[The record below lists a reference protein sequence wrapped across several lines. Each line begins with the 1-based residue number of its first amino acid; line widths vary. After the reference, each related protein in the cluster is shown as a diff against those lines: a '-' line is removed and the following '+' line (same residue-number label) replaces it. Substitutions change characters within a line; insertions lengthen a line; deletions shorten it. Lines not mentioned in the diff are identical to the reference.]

1 MCIVFL
7 LGKAL
12 ILQLLLLSCGES
24 TVYPYSSVSTDNQ
37 LPDVTFV
44 GAGENG
50 NDRNSPEFIE
60 VFPSQQTVK
69 QGGDVVFSCRPHNIA
84 HRIRMHWQR
93 LGGMLPPKAIIQD
106 GQLLIPN
113 VMPEDAGVYVCKASS
128 YFIPKEAEGRLD
140 VEGENGNN
148 GGVREQTG
156 PSRCLDGEATCQ
168 NGECVKREYVCDG
181 QRDCRDG
188 SDEFNCPAPQAC
200 EPNEFQCNNRN
211 CVQKMWLCDG
221 DDDCGDGTDEQNCGV
236 RQPGE
241 ACAPYEFQCK
251 TQMQCVPAS
260 FQCDGQNDCVDGS
273 DEIGCTPPVCVEPP
287 QREITVQCGNT
298 VMMSCRAVGVPVP
311 YINWRLNWGPT
322 CGPPRCTQ
330 STFQGLGKL
339 TIRNASEIDQG
350 AYTCEAINSKGRIL
364 ATPDAIL
371 TVTCHGVGGLCSSAG
386 AIGPDRRTGG
396 CQCKHFA
403 TGPNCDQCTPDA
415 FHLSPRNPHG
425 CIQCFCSGVTK
436 NCRST
441 SWHRTQER
449 LTFMSDPQGIAL
461 CDFSE
466 KRKEASPRVAMQPY
480 GYVTS
485 TERYP
490 DIMYWCLPSRML
502 GNKLTAYGGSLKFK
516 LRFQC
521 SGPTFKQ
528 PLVVLKGNEITLV
541 ARATT
546 PLYPNQDNSVSIDI
560 FETSFQREDGQPSTR
575 EHLLMTL
582 ANLDALMIR
591 ASHCSGQTETSLGDV
606 SLDIAV
612 DRDTQQEVAYEVEQ
626 CQCPPGYQGLS
637 CEECAPGYERSG
649 GGLYLGLCE
658 PVTGRPT
665 FAPPPSVNC
674 NPDGSLTSLLDP
686 RTRQCQCKSLA
697 TGQLCNQ
704 CAPGSFHLSQHNPNG
719 CIKCFCFGVSQDC
732 DSSNLY
738 RATVTLVSQI
748 SDFTAE
754 RLEVKTADLRSPY
767 TAPSGFTLE
776 SPDTLTYDRFYGT
789 PAGRALYLELPREFL
804 GNKVTSYGGYL
815 RIKFNYKGYGADD
828 YSPLVILR
836 GNDVSLVHDIRA
848 PVAPDQDHELSVPF
862 YENHWKQE
870 DMQAPS
876 REQLMKVLADISNI
890 MVKISFKEQ
899 MDSIRINE
907 ITMDYAVDRPGRQ
920 RALEVEQCRCPPEYI
935 GTSCEECAPGYT
947 KIPYLGVCQRCSCH
961 GHSDRCDSKT
971 GICFDCQHN
980 TDGDQCERCLP
991 DFVGDARQGT
1001 PYDCTYRATQ
1011 RPCLCYNHSPRGCD
1025 SYGRCLRCEHNTE
1038 GTNCERCKAGFYG
1051 DATAGTPFDC
1061 KPCPCP
1067 GARECFVDSDGHFT
1081 CRGCPAGFTGRMCQE
1096 CAPGYAKDPSEP
1108 RRCKPIGALRVV
1120 VQPPKRVQIEEG
1132 TTAVF
1137 RCSVEGDESEPY
1149 SLTWSRVDHPKLP
1162 VNSIDRAGV
1171 LTLYSSSVADSGT
1184 YQCTATTQTQEAKD
1198 LAELEVV
1205 RRVHGQ
1211 RPTARVE
1218 PQQQVVRQGEPFQI
1232 RCSAEGSPQPELSWE
1247 REDGTLPPEVEL
1259 FDGVMVIR
1267 QTMKHHEGTYYC
1279 VAKNPVGKD
1288 RAPCRVIVEEGGQR
1302 PQVRVDPP
1310 ELQRRV
1316 GETAQFRCYAGDSRD
1331 ITYEWTSPTG
1341 PLRPGMEHTDGIL
1354 LIRSC
1359 TQNDAGVYQCL
1370 ARNRFGEDTGQVKLI
1385 VEAGGDGPKPLATPS
1400 VQTVKVGESAEFNC
1414 YSPGD
1419 PPVLVTWGSSIPAGP
1434 LRPGILQEH
1443 GRIYIS
1449 SARKSDEGTY
1459 YCTASNQFGTES
1471 VPVTLYVEEGG
1482 LSPTV
1487 QIKPTDRWEG
1497 QLGEQFEF
1505 QCVSTGSPE
1514 PQVTWIRQDES
1525 PMGDYVQELPRGK
1538 LRFQHLEESDVGE
1551 YVCSATNIHGTASA
1565 TATVGI
1571 SERLTVKVI
1580 PNVPELELFEG
1591 QPLSLECVAEGTPKP
1606 TIEWIFDMGPSRGD
1620 VPEGYKPAKIE
1631 GRFIRHDSVSPANEG
1646 TYKCRASNQFQTREA
1661 AVKVKVVSRPKRQV
1675 VIVGGSERLVEL
1687 GDDLEMSCILPNP
1700 TDKDIL
1706 WWTRV
1711 DGNLTERHEEA
1722 SVGVLRIVG
1731 FQSEDAG
1738 EYECQSYDMKTNQ
1751 KVSSGRIKLVEAGSD
1766 PSLNVLYVDGPEIK
1780 VVKAGVNMQLDCTT
1794 MTDKYDVQ
1802 SELKWFFLKNDQK
1815 EVETRGDVDD
1825 GILTIR
1831 NMTLADSGT
1840 YKCVRFIDGERDG
1853 EFQNVVLVSN
1863 RDSDPVE
1870 VAGRA
1875 GADLEL
1881 HCPLYIVSGMSILWS
1896 KKDGVTPEDA
1906 MVEADVLVIPD
1917 FQKHKEGIYH
1927 CEATV
1932 GSAVAV
1938 GAVRP
1943 TVAEANAVQLLID
1956 VQPEYVRIGEQVTF
1970 RCLVDGDPDANVR
1983 WEKRGGQLPT
1993 SATVFA
1999 NTLTLRNVVDE
2010 DGGIYRCVASTKAGI
2025 MTTDAVLHVG
2035 TRDLHK
2041 APNGRLHREEKIEV
2055 AIIGL
2060 AKRLTCP
2067 GRPSKTTSGTITWS
2081 RAGDQIPA
2089 EYLQHGGVLLIPKF
2103 KESDAGLYTCIV
2115 RTTNGYTVAFNITV
2129 LAEELV
2135 PKFADDAYVRLP
2147 RLPRNAYRAFDVQV
2161 AFKPTKQNGLMFYTE
2176 KEEGEDEG
2184 DFFAFGLEEGKLVL
2198 RFDLGDGVTE
2208 LASSHSLALNK
2219 WHKIFVKREFNKG
2232 LISIVGEQQRQRYSN
2247 GIETGLGIGDHV
2259 YIGGVPDFSSISPNS
2274 GFKRGFSGIISSIQI
2289 SGMPVNIGESHTEI
2303 RGVEQTDSCL
2313 VNACLNDAKCFP
2325 APADFGY
2332 KCECKPKFV
2341 GTYCERKI
2349 QCNGVACESGGI
2361 CARMDSRFGPCL
2373 CPANRTGTY
2382 CEKDSYVRGTPR
2394 FSSGSFVVL
2403 PKAENMARN
2412 LQISLSIKPLK
2423 VHDAVL
2429 FYAANDLVGTG
2440 DYVGLVISEKSIEL
2454 RYDNGLGSYRG
2465 QSSVQLQKNE
2475 WYDIKVERRGRIF
2488 TVIVNG
2494 IPTFLETYDDD
2505 GGLSLF
2511 TDVFIGGVYPD
2522 MYTAAGFGIKRSFTG
2537 CMEDT
2542 VFINDQKYRLI
2553 ADSISSGNITSC
2565 QIDNEDELCET
2576 RPDGTVACTC
2586 PPGFTGK
2593 RCEIRLPTDCAE
2605 NLCGPH
2611 GECLSLNDD
2620 YRCRCFVGYTGDHCE
2635 HIAPVD
2641 QHAYFNG
2648 DSYIEFPRAILP
2660 HTSSEDIEQIEL
2672 KLKTT
2677 KSDGLILWHGRYPK
2691 SFGSDSDYLS
2701 LSVVDGF
2708 LEFSYELGGG
2718 PLHIVSSSTVNDGLE
2733 HLVKLTRKGRHGEM
2747 ELDDLEPESGMS
2759 DGILAILNAEGNLF
2773 LGGVPNAPVAT
2784 DGRFNQNFVGCISDV
2799 KFDGN
2804 PVNFL
2809 EDSLGGYDVVPC
2821 GNQVLR

>member
-1 MCIVFL
+1 MKLEFKFFKWMSLGTTWPEGSRTWMFFL
-7 LGKAL
+7 L
-12 ILQLLLLSCGES
+12 
-24 TVYPYSSVSTDNQ
+24 TSSVYVRTNNQ
-37 LPDVTFV
+37 LPDVNFV
-44 GAGENG
+44 GAADYG
-50 NDRNSPEFIE
+50 NDRNSDQFIE
-60 VFPSQQTVK
+60 VYPDVQTVR
-69 QGGDVVFSCRPHNIA
+69 QGGRVVFECRPHNINQ
-84 HRIRMHWQR
+84 RIRMNWRR
-93 LGGMLPPKAIIQD
+93 LDGVLPPKAIIQD
-106 GQLLIPN
+106 GRLIIPD
-113 VMPEDAGVYVCKASS
+113 VMPQDSGVYLCKASS
-128 YFIPKEAEGRLD
+128 YFTPKEAEGRLE
-140 VEGENGNN
+140 VESDGNGD
-148 GGVREQTG
+148 GGVREQIG
-156 PSRCLDGEATCQ
+156 VSRCLDGEATCQ

-221 DDDCGDGTDEQNCGV
+221 DDDCGDGSDEQNCGV

-287 QREITVQCGNT
+287 QREISVRCGNT

-330 STFQGLGKL
+330 STDQGLGKL
-339 TIRNASEIDQG
+339 TIRNASDIDQG

-371 TVTCHGVGGLCSSAG
+371 TVTCPGVSGVCSSAG
-386 AIGPDRRTGG
+386 SVGPDRRTGG
-396 CQCKHFA
+396 CQCKHFT
-403 TGPNCDQCTPDA
+403 TGPNCDRCTTDA
-415 FHLSPRNPHG
+415 FYLSPRNPHG
-425 CIQCFCSGVTK
+425 CIQCFCSGVTM
-436 NCRST
+436 NCGST
-441 SWHRTQER
+441 TWHRTQER
-449 LTFMSDPQGIAL
+449 LTFTSDPQGIAL
-461 CDFSE
+461 CDFAE
-466 KRKEASPRVAMQPY
+466 RRKDTSPRVSMQPY
-480 GYVTS
+480 GYGTP
-485 TERYP
+485 TERFP
-490 DIMYWCLPSRML
+490 DAMYWCLPSRML

-516 LRFQC
+516 LRFRC
-521 SGPTFKQ
+521 SSPTFDQ

-541 ARATT
+541 ARVKT

-591 ASHCSGQTETSLGDV
+591 ASHCSDQTETSLGEV

-612 DRDTQQEVAYEVEQ
+612 DRDTQQEIAYEVEQ

-637 CEECAPGYERSG
+637 CEVR
-649 GGLYLGLCE
+649 
-658 PVTGRPT
+658 
-665 FAPPPSVNC
+665 
-674 NPDGSLTSLLDP
+674 
-686 RTRQCQCKSLA
+686 
-697 TGQLCNQ
+697 
-704 CAPGSFHLSQHNPNG
+704 
-719 CIKCFCFGVSQDC
+719 
-732 DSSNLY
+732 
-738 RATVTLVSQI
+738 LVSEMNQ
-748 SDFTAE
+748 FTAD
-754 RLEVKTADLRSPY
+754 RLEVKSSDLQDPY
-767 TAPSGFTLE
+767 LAQSGFDLDGGE
-776 SPDTLTYDRFYGT
+776 ALTYQRFYGT
-789 PAGRALYLELPREFL
+789 PPGRALYVELPREFL
-804 GNKVTSYGGYL
+804 GNKARRLLKNYSMIYL
-815 RIKFNYKGYGADD
+815 IFRGYGADD

-836 GNDVSLVHDIRA
+836 GNDISLMHDMRA
-848 PVAPDQDHELSVPF
+848 PLAPNEDHELSVPF
-862 YENHWKQE
+862 YENHWKRDGQ
-870 DMQAPS
+870 QTSS
-876 REQLMKVLADISNI
+876 REDLMKSLADINSLLI
-890 MVKISFKEQ
+890 KLTFKEQ
-899 MDSIRINE
+899 MESIRINE

-920 RALEVEQCRCPPEYI
+920 RAWEVEQCRCPPEYM

-947 KIPYLGVCQRCSCH
+947 KIPYLGICQRCNCH

-1011 RPCLCYNHSPRGCD
+1011 APCQCYNHSPRGCD

-1108 RRCKPIGALRVV
+1108 HRCKPIGALRVV

-1149 SLTWSRVDHPKLP
+1149 SLAWSRVDHPSLP

-1171 LTLYSSSVADSGT
+1171 LTLYSLSVADSGS
-1184 YQCTATTQTQEAKD
+1184 YQCTATTPTQEARD
-1198 LAELEVV
+1198 FAELEVI
-1205 RRVHGQ
+1205 RRAQGQ
-1211 RPTARVE
+1211 RPTAHVE
-1218 PQQQVVRQGEPFQI
+1218 PPQQTIRQGEPFQI
-1232 RCSAEGSPQPELSWE
+1232 RCSAEGSPKPEITWE

-1259 FDGVMVIR
+1259 FEGVMVIR

-1279 VAKNPVGKD
+1279 VAKNPAGKD
-1288 RAPCRVIVEEGGQR
+1288 RAPSMIFVEEGGQR

-1316 GETAQFRCYAGDSRD
+1316 GEAAQFRCYAGESPD
-1331 ITYEWTSPTG
+1331 IQYEWKSPAG
-1341 PLRPGMEHTDGIL
+1341 PLRPGIEHTAGIL

-1359 TQNDAGVYQCL
+1359 TQDDTGIYQCT
-1370 ARNRFGEDTGQVKLI
+1370 ARNRFGEDSGQVRLT
-1385 VEAGGDGPKPLATPS
+1385 VEGGGDGPKPLATPS
-1400 VQTVKVGESAEFNC
+1400 VQTVRVGEPAEFSC

-1419 PPVLVTWGSSIPAGP
+1419 PPPVVTWGSSIPAGP
-1434 LRPGILQEH
+1434 LRPGIQQDH

-1482 LSPTV
+1482 QGPAV

-1514 PQVTWIRQDES
+1514 PQISWIRQDES
-1525 PMGDYVQELPRGK
+1525 PMGDYVQATKGSLRKHELPGGK
-1538 LRFQHLEESDVGE
+1538 LRFERLEESDVGE
-1551 YVCSATNIHGTASA
+1551 YICSATNIHGTASA
-1565 TATVGI
+1565 TATVGL
-1571 SERLTVKVI
+1571 SERLMVKVI
-1580 PNVPELELFEG
+1580 PNVPELEVIEG
-1591 QPLSLECVAEGTPKP
+1591 QPLSLECVADGTPKP

-1620 VPEGYKPAKIE
+1620 VPEGYKPAKTE

-1646 TYKCRASNQFQTREA
+1646 TYKCRASNQFQSKEA
-1661 AVKVKVVSRPKRQV
+1661 AVKVRVVSRPKRQV

-1700 TDKDIL
+1700 TEKDIL

-1751 KVSSGRIKLVEAGSD
+1751 KVSSSRIRLVEAGAD

-1780 VVKAGVNMQLDCTT
+1780 VIKAGANMQLDCTT
-1794 MTDKYDVQ
+1794 MADKYDVQ
-1802 SELKWFFLKNDQK
+1802 SELKWFFLENDQK
-1815 EVETRGDVDD
+1815 EVETRGIVDD

-1831 NMTLADSGT
+1831 NMTMADSGT

-1853 EFQNVVLVSN
+1853 EFLNVVLVSN

-1870 VAGRA
+1870 VTGRA
-1875 GADLEL
+1875 GTDIEL
-1881 HCPLYIVSGMSILWS
+1881 HCPLYIVSGMSIMWS
-1896 KKDGVTPEDA
+1896 RKDDVISDSAIPEG
-1906 MVEADVLVIPD
+1906 DVLVILD
-1917 FQKHKEGIYH
+1917 FQKHKEGIYF

-1932 GSAVAV
+1932 GNAVAV
-1938 GAVRP
+1938 GALKL
-1943 TVAEANAVQLLID
+1943 TVTEANAVQLLID
-1956 VQPEYVRIGEQVTF
+1956 VQPEHVRIGEQVTF

-1983 WEKRGGQLPT
+1983 WEKRGGQLP
-1993 SATVFA
+1993 ATATIFA

-2041 APNGRLHREEKIEV
+2041 APNGRLAKEEKIEV

-2060 AKRLTCP
+2060 AKKLACP
-2067 GRPSKTTSGTITWS
+2067 GRPSKATSGTISWS
-2081 RAGDQIPA
+2081 KAGDKIPS
-2089 EYLQHGGVLLIPKF
+2089 EHEQHGGVLTIPKF
-2103 KESDAGLYTCIV
+2103 KESDAGLYTCTV
-2115 RTTNGYTVAFNITV
+2115 RTANGYTASFNITV

-2135 PKFADDAYVRLP
+2135 PRFADDAYVRLP
-2147 RLPRNAYRAFDVQV
+2147 RLPRNAYRAFDVQMS
-2161 AFKPTKQNGLMFYTE
+2161 FKPAKQNGLMFYTE
-2176 KEEGEDEG
+2176 KERGEDEG
-2184 DFFAFGLEEGKLVL
+2184 DFLAFGLEEGKLVL

-2247 GIETGLGIGDHV
+2247 GIETGLAIGDHV
-2259 YIGGVPDFSSISPNS
+2259 YIGGVPDFSTISPNS
-2274 GFKRGFSGIISSIQI
+2274 GFKQGFTGNSDKFLIQLNASVISSIQI
-2289 SGMPVNIGESHTEI
+2289 SGKPVSIGESHTGL
-2303 RGVEQTDSCL
+2303 RGIEQADSCL
-2313 VNACLNDAKCFP
+2313 VHACLNDAKCFP
-2325 APADFGY
+2325 AAADFGY
-2332 KCECKPKFV
+2332 KCECKPTFV
-2341 GTYCERKI
+2341 GAYCERKV
-2349 QCNGVACESGGI
+2349 QCNGVACESGGM
-2361 CARMDSRFGPCL
+2361 CASVSGPFGPCL
-2373 CPANRTGTY
+2373 CPANRTGAY
-2382 CEKDSYVRGTPR
+2382 CEKDTYVHGTPR
-2394 FSSGSFVVL
+2394 FGRGSFVAL

-2412 LQISLSIKPLK
+2412 LQISLSIKPLG

-2429 FYAANDLVGTG
+2429 FYAASDLRGTG
-2440 DYVGLVISEKSIEL
+2440 DYVGLVISERSVEL

-2465 QSSVQLQKNE
+2465 QSSVELQRNE
-2475 WYDIKVERRGRIF
+2475 WYDIKVERRGRVF
-2488 TVIVNG
+2488 TLIVNG
-2494 IPTFLETYDDD
+2494 IPTLLETYGDD

-2522 MYTAAGFGIKRSFTG
+2522 MYTAAGFGVKRSFTG

-2565 QIDNEDELCET
+2565 QGDADDELCET
-2576 RPDGTVACTC
+2576 RPDGTVVCMC

-2593 RCEIRLPTDCAE
+2593 RCEIRQPTDCVE
-2605 NLCGPH
+2605 NLCGAH
-2611 GECLSLNDD
+2611 GVCLSMNGD
-2620 YRCRCFVGYTGDHCE
+2620 YRCKCFVGYAGDHCE
-2635 HIAPVD
+2635 HLAPVD

-2648 DSYIEFPRAILP
+2648 ESYIEFPRAILP
-2660 HTSSEDIEQIEL
+2660 HASSEDIEQIEL
-2672 KLKTT
+2672 KFKTT

-2733 HLVKLTRKGRHGEM
+2733 HFVKLTRKGRHGEM

-2759 DGILAILNAEGNLF
+2759 DGILAILNAEGNVF

-2799 KFDGN
+2799 RFDGN

-2821 GNQVLR
+2821 GNQMLR